1 MPGTEDKEWAVH
13 WMKEGYVALIDPA
26 LRVRHDHSH
35 DPLHDIY
42 RRFRVQW
49 TGHTMFREVPRYG
62 TRELI
67 REWWRDSGGW
77 PNHFR
82 ARLSPQRI
90 ARLLG
95 KYAGLK
101 ATRT

>member
-1 MPGTEDKEWAVH
+1 V
-13 WMKEGYVALIDPA
+13 VDPS

-49 TGHTMFREVPRYG
+49 TGHTMFRDVPRYG
-62 TRELI
+62 ARELA
-67 REWWRDSGGW
+67 REWWHERNGW
-77 PNHFR
+77 PSHFR

-95 KYAGLK
+95 KYAGTK
-101 ATRT
+101 ATRS

>member
-1 MPGTEDKEWAVH
+1 VAV
-13 WMKEGYVALIDPA
+13 IDPS

-49 TGHTMFREVPRYG
+49 TGHTMFHDVPRYG
-62 TRELI
+62 PRELVH
-67 REWWRDSGGW
+67 EWWHDRRGW
-77 PNHFR
+77 PNHVR

-95 KYAGLK
+95 KYAGTK
-101 ATRT
+101 ATRS